1 MATLEA
7 IVGGTTY
14 NLNDGTYTYWIGEDG
29 TGNAP
34 SRRITEQGPLQH
46 GDTDVDVRLSPRVFR
61 ETFQII
67 PSSLSNHYDQRKALL
82 RFLRPSSTKI
92 QMRWTLDNGDVRQ
105 IDCVVIDGPNFASTE
120 REGFAQKLVVQFRAP
135 DPVFYDPTQ
144 IATTFGVG
152 GGTGAFS
159 FPLSFPVSFG
169 GSTVNQTRTITYLGT
184 WREYPVI
191 VIAGPITNPVIT
203 NVTTGDKL
211 DFTGITINAGD
222 SYTIDCR
229 YGYKTVVNAVGTNK
243 IADLTND
250 SDLATFSL
258 ESAPDVAGGLND
270 IKVTGT
276 SANAN
281 TQVYLR
287 YYNRYI
293 GI

>member
-1 MATLEA
+1 MATLDA

-14 NLNDGTYTYWIGEDG
+14 SLNDGTYVYWIGEDG
-29 TGNAP
+29 VGNTP

-46 GDTDVDVRLSPRVFR
+46 GDTDVDVRLDPRVFR
-61 ETFQII
+61 ESFQII
-67 PSSLSNHYDQRKALL
+67 PASLSAHYDARKALL
-82 RFLRPSSTKI
+82 RFLRPSATKM
-92 QMRWTLDNGDVRQ
+92 QLKWTLDNGDVRQ

-120 REGFAQKLVVQFRAP
+120 REGFAQKLVVQFRAA
-135 DPVFYDPTQ
+135 DPTFYDPTQ

-152 GGTGAFS
+152 AGAGAFS
-159 FPLSFPVSFG
+159 YPLSFPVSFG
-169 GSTVNQTRTITYLGT
+169 GSTVNQTRTITYDGT

-191 VIAGPITNPVIT
+191 VIAGPITNPIIS
-203 NVTTGDKL
+203 NLTTGDKL
-211 DFTGITINAGD
+211 DFTGITISAGD

-229 YGYKTVVNAVGTNK
+229 YGYKTVTNAAGTNK

-258 ESAPDVAGGLND
+258 EAAPDVAGGNND
-270 IKVTGT
+270 IQVTGT
-276 SANAN
+276 SANAT

-287 YYNRYI
+287 YYNRYV